1 MEAKVWLRQVMRL
14 AQELE
19 QCEKKLSSNI
29 ERLDALCK
37 GRCSRQIKKKMCEQS
52 ETLKKQASLCKDLA
66 AVLEQAVYLYEKTE
80 ESVIQAAETDPRR
93 YEETLRAVSLVE
105 WTHIPVTL
113 DIGERL

>member
-1 MEAKVWLRQVMRL
+1 MEAKVCLKQVMRL

-29 ERLDALCK
+29 ERLDALCEGK
-37 GRCSRQIKKKMCEQS
+37 CSRQIKKKMYAQS

-80 ESVIQAAETDPRR
+80 ETVIQEAETDARR
-93 YEETLRAVSLVE
+93 YEETLQTVSLVE
-105 WTHIPVTL
+105 LAHIPVTL